1 MNRLN
6 IQTDCLA
13 GVLSRRMLPLCLLL
27 FAVLLGA
34 CSDMKDDIG
43 PLPEPQPVA
52 VGQTYFRF
60 HISLAEPGAPTTRAE
75 ETGESVGS
83 DHENAIRSFYVFIFD
98 GNYGYVT
105 DINLTGK
112 VENNTEYLYS
122 TDNLVLK
129 SGTHYMVAF
138 ANLTPEQYEKVKAM
152 GKNFSTLPPEELDS
166 YKYMWM
172 IIGSGPSVMGMS
184 RFYDVINYFARDSY
198 GRQSLLE
205 EAPDGCIQ
213 MQAIGTDN
221 ASSSSFDLSEVHSK
235 DNPLDV
241 HFELTRSVAKVHLLY
256 ADTETS
262 GGVDFLKTYKKA
274 DETGVTNINGGIG
287 FIRADSVY
295 YTVNS
300 LNREIYLIPK
310 EAEPSK
316 YSKLWYEDPNMDL
329 TSVMQ
334 KVDAKT
340 YRYDQGKLD
349 AEFVYTPPQ
358 DYSKLTNAQFYQHF
372 ERAEKLDDAK
382 LKRTK
387 SRQGGGYVKG
397 VYALPNGY
405 AKPTPDQ
412 TDGNNLLANNRVN
425 PVRSITH
432 LQVAARLM
440 PRELYVDR
448 ATWTSVTD
456 GKNTN
461 LTDEER
467 DFVEEL
473 FRLSTTKDGYFYE
486 SVFMSDRGVRLAAG
500 SAKANFELDC
510 VHIDFGQRFQVA
522 GETTVVPNTTDTE
535 VDLYR
540 KIERFLALCLKVQG
554 AYRNPGTEWQAN
566 FFTPGTYWTVPLPYT
581 DPVTGKQETKYYFI
595 TERMARTPGTLTGVR
610 NKIVPHVGGWCY
622 FFSYIEDYNV
632 KNSEDIT
639 HYSDPNMGYVNSQL
653 LRNTYYLPQ
662 LHRITVPGNGDDGG
676 TYIEVNTFS
685 IPWVDAGEGKTFL
698 D

>member
-6 IQTDCLA
+6 IQTDRLA
-13 GVLSRRMLPLCLLL
+13 GVFSRRMLPLCLLL

-43 PLPEPQPVA
+43 PLPEPQPVT
-52 VGQTYFRF
+52 VGQTCFRF

-138 ANLTPEQYEKVKAM
+138 ANLPEALYDKVKNLA
-152 GKNFSTLPPEELDS
+152 SDPEHFL
-166 YKYMWM
+166 Y
-172 IIGSGPSVMGMS
+172 IPVNVGSGPSVMGMS

-213 MQAIGTDN
+213 MQGIGKN
-221 ASSSSFDLSEVHSK
+221 NSGSSSFDLSEVHSK

-241 HFELTRSVAKVHLLY
+241 RFELTRSVAKVHLLY
-256 ADTETS
+256 TDTETS

-287 FIRADSVY
+287 FIRADSLF

-310 EAEPSK
+310 EAAPDK
-316 YSKLWYEDPNMDL
+316 YPKLWYEDPNMDL

-334 KVDAKT
+334 QVDAKT

-358 DYSKLTNAQFYQHF
+358 DYSKLTDAQFYQHF

-382 LKRTK
+382 LRRTN

-405 AKPTPDQ
+405 AKPTVEQ

-510 VHIDFGQRFQVA
+510 VYIDFGQRFQVA

>member
-6 IQTDCLA
+6 IQTDRRA
-13 GVLSRRMLPLCLLL
+13 GVFSRRMLPLCLLL

-43 PLPEPQPVA
+43 PLPEPQPVT
-52 VGQTYFRF
+52 VGQTCFRF

-98 GNYGYVT
+98 ENYGYVA

-122 TDNLVLK
+122 ADNLVLK

-138 ANLTPEQYEKVKAM
+138 ANLPEALYDKVKNLA
-152 GKNFSTLPPEELDS
+152 SDPEHFL
-166 YKYMWM
+166 Y
-172 IIGSGPSVMGMS
+172 IPVNVGSGPSVMGMS

-213 MQAIGTDN
+213 MQAVGTDN
-221 ASSSSFDLSEVHSK
+221 AGSKLFDLSEVHSK

-300 LNREIYLIPK
+300 LNRKIYLIPK

-340 YRYDQGKLD
+340 YRYDQSELD

-412 TDGNNLLANNRVN
+412 TDGNNLLANNRIN

-456 GKNTN
+456 HQNTD
-461 LTDEER
+461 LTGEER

-473 FRLSTTKDGYFYE
+473 FRLSTTKDGYFYKD
-486 SVFMSDRGVRLAAG
+486 VFMSDRGVRLPVDG
-500 SAKANFELDC
+500 AKKNFELDC
-510 VHIDFGQRFQVA
+510 VHIDFGQRFKVA
-522 GETTVVPNTTDTE
+522 GETTVVLNTTDTE

-685 IPWVDAGEGKTFL
+685 IPWGDAGEGKTFL

>member
-6 IQTDCLA
+6 IQTDRLA
-13 GVLSRRMLPLCLLL
+13 GVFSRRMLPLCLLL

-43 PLPEPQPVA
+43 PLPEPQPVT
-52 VGQTYFRF
+52 VGQTCFRF

-75 ETGESVGS
+75 EPGESVGS

-98 GNYGYVT
+98 ENYGYVT

-138 ANLTPEQYEKVKAM
+138 ANLPEALYDKVKNLA
-152 GKNFSTLPPEELDS
+152 SDPEHFL
-166 YKYMWM
+166 Y
-172 IIGSGPSVMGMS
+172 IPVNVGSGPSVMGMS

-205 EAPDGCIQ
+205 EASDGCIQ
-213 MQAIGTDN
+213 MQAVGTDN
-221 ASSSSFDLSEVHSK
+221 ADSKLFDLSEVHSK

-300 LNREIYLIPK
+300 LNRKIYLIPK

-340 YRYDQGKLD
+340 YRYDQSELD

-358 DYSKLTNAQFYQHF
+358 DYSKLTDAQFYQHF

-405 AKPTPDQ
+405 AKPTSDQ

-461 LTDEER
+461 LTGEER
-467 DFVEEL
+467 KFVEEL
-473 FRLSTTKDGYFYE
+473 FRGATKQDGYYNE
-486 SVFMSDRGVRLAAG
+486 DVFMSDRGVRLPVDG
-500 SAKANFELDC
+500 AKKNFELDC
-510 VHIDFGQRFQVA
+510 VHIDFGHRFQVA

-535 VDLYR
+535 VDLYQ

-685 IPWVDAGEGKTFL
+685 IPWGDAGEGKTFL

>member
-138 ANLTPEQYEKVKAM
+138 ANLPEALYDKVKNLA
-152 GKNFSTLPPEELDS
+152 SDPEHFL
-166 YKYMWM
+166 Y
-172 IIGSGPSVMGMS
+172 IPVNVGSGPSVMGMS

-213 MQAIGTDN
+213 MQGIGKN
-221 ASSSSFDLSEVHSK
+221 NSGSPSFDLSEVHSK

-241 HFELTRSVAKVHLLY
+241 RFELTRSVAKVHLLY
-256 ADTETS
+256 TDTETS

-310 EAEPSK
+310 EAAPDK
-316 YSKLWYEDPNMDL
+316 YPKLWYEDPNMDL

-334 KVDAKT
+334 QVDAKT
-340 YRYDQGKLD
+340 YRYDQSELD

-358 DYSKLTNAQFYQHF
+358 DYSKLTDAQFYQHF

-382 LKRTK
+382 LKRTN

-405 AKPTPDQ
+405 AKPTVEQ

-467 DFVEEL
+467 NFVEEL

-486 SVFMSDRGVRLAAG
+486 DVFMSDRGVRLAKG
-500 SAKANFELDC
+500 NAKANFELDC

-535 VDLYR
+535 VDLYQ

-581 DPVTGKQETKYYFI
+581 NPVTEKQETKYYFI

-632 KNSEDIT
+632 KNPEDIT

-685 IPWVDAGEGKTFL
+685 IPWGDAGEGKTFL

>member
-52 VGQTYFRF
+52 VGQTCFRF

-138 ANLTPEQYEKVKAM
+138 ANLPEALYDKVKNLA
-152 GKNFSTLPPEELDS
+152 SDPEHFL
-166 YKYMWM
+166 Y
-172 IIGSGPSVMGMS
+172 IPVNVGSGPSVMGMS

-213 MQAIGTDN
+213 MQGIGKN
-221 ASSSSFDLSEVHSK
+221 NSGSSSFDLSEVHSK

-300 LNREIYLIPK
+300 LNRKIYLIPK
-310 EAEPSK
+310 EAAPDK
-316 YSKLWYEDPNMDL
+316 YPKLWYEDPNMDL

-334 KVDAKT
+334 QVDAKT
-340 YRYDQGKLD
+340 YRYDQGELD

-358 DYSKLTNAQFYQHF
+358 DYSKLTDAQFYQHF

-382 LKRTK
+382 LRRTN

-405 AKPTPDQ
+405 AKPTVEQ

-456 GKNTN
+456 GKNTD

-467 DFVEEL
+467 KFVEEL
-473 FRLSTTKDGYFYE
+473 FRGATKQDGYYNE
-486 SVFMSDRGVRLAAG
+486 DVFMSDRGVRLAAG

-535 VDLYR
+535 VDLYQ

-632 KNSEDIT
+632 KNPEDIT

-685 IPWVDAGEGKTFL
+685 IPWVDTGEGKTFL

>member
-6 IQTDCLA
+6 IQTDRLA
-13 GVLSRRMLPLCLLL
+13 GVFSRRMLPLCLLL

-43 PLPEPQPVA
+43 PLPEPQPVT
-52 VGQTYFRF
+52 VGQTCFRF

-138 ANLTPEQYEKVKAM
+138 ANLPEALYDKVKNLA
-152 GKNFSTLPPEELDS
+152 SDPEHFL
-166 YKYMWM
+166 Y
-172 IIGSGPSVMGMS
+172 IPVNVGSGPSVMGMS

-213 MQAIGTDN
+213 MQGIGKN
-221 ASSSSFDLSEVHSK
+221 NSGSSSFDLSEVHSK

-241 HFELTRSVAKVHLLY
+241 RFELTRSVAKVHLLY
-256 ADTETS
+256 TDTETS

-287 FIRADSVY
+287 FIRADSLF

-310 EAEPSK
+310 EAAPDK
-316 YSKLWYEDPNMDL
+316 YPKLWYEDPNMDL

-334 KVDAKT
+334 QVDAKT

-358 DYSKLTNAQFYQHF
+358 DYSKLTDAQFYQHF

-382 LKRTK
+382 LRRTN

-405 AKPTPDQ
+405 AKPTVEQ

-662 LHRITVPGNGDDGG
+662 LNRITVPGNGDDGG

>member
-6 IQTDCLA
+6 IQTDRLA
-13 GVLSRRMLPLCLLL
+13 GVFSRRMLPLCLLL

-43 PLPEPQPVA
+43 PLPEPQPVT
-52 VGQTYFRF
+52 VGQTCFRF

-98 GNYGYVT
+98 GNYGYVA

-122 TDNLVLK
+122 ADNLTLK

-138 ANLTPEQYEKVKAM
+138 ANLPEALYDKVKNLA
-152 GKNFSTLPPEELDS
+152 SDPEHFL
-166 YKYMWM
+166 Y
-172 IIGSGPSVMGMS
+172 IPVNVGSGPSVMGMS

-213 MQAIGTDN
+213 MQGIGKN
-221 ASSSSFDLSEVHSK
+221 NSGSSSFDLSEVHSK

-241 HFELTRSVAKVHLLY
+241 RFELTRSVAKVHLLY
-256 ADTETS
+256 TDTETS

-287 FIRADSVY
+287 FIRADSLF

-310 EAEPSK
+310 EAAPDK
-316 YSKLWYEDPNMDL
+316 YPKLWYEDPNMDL

-334 KVDAKT
+334 QVDAKT

-358 DYSKLTNAQFYQHF
+358 DYSKLTDAQFYQHF

-382 LKRTK
+382 LRRTN

-405 AKPTPDQ
+405 AKPTVEQ

-510 VHIDFGQRFQVA
+510 VYIDFGQRFQVA

-662 LHRITVPGNGDDGG
+662 LNRITVPGNGDDGG

>member
-13 GVLSRRMLPLCLLL
+13 GVFSRRMLPLCLLL

-138 ANLTPEQYEKVKAM
+138 ANLPEALYDKVKNLA
-152 GKNFSTLPPEELDS
+152 SDPEHFL
-166 YKYMWM
+166 Y
-172 IIGSGPSVMGMS
+172 IPVNVGSGPSVMGMS

-213 MQAIGTDN
+213 MQGIGKN
-221 ASSSSFDLSEVHSK
+221 NSGSSSFDLSEVHSK

-241 HFELTRSVAKVHLLY
+241 RFELTRSVAKVHLLY
-256 ADTETS
+256 TDTETS
-262 GGVDFLKTYKKA
+262 GGVDFLKTYKKV

-287 FIRADSVY
+287 FIRADSLF

-310 EAEPSK
+310 EAAPDK
-316 YSKLWYEDPNMDL
+316 YPKLWYEDPNMDL

-334 KVDAKT
+334 QVDAKT

-358 DYSKLTNAQFYQHF
+358 DYSKLTDAQFYQHF

-382 LKRTK
+382 LRRTN

-405 AKPTPDQ
+405 AKPTVEQ

-510 VHIDFGQRFQVA
+510 VYIDFGQRFQVA

-622 FFSYIEDYNV
+622 FFSYIQDYNV
-632 KNSEDIT
+632 KNPEDIT

-662 LHRITVPGNGDDGG
+662 LNRITVPGNGDDGG

>member
-138 ANLTPEQYEKVKAM
+138 ANLPEALYDKVKNLA
-152 GKNFSTLPPEELDS
+152 SDPEHFL
-166 YKYMWM
+166 Y
-172 IIGSGPSVMGMS
+172 IPVNVGSGPSVMRMS

-213 MQAIGTDN
+213 MQGIGKN
-221 ASSSSFDLSEVHSK
+221 NSGSSSFDLSEVHSK

-241 HFELTRSVAKVHLLY
+241 RFELTRSVAKVHLLY
-256 ADTETS
+256 TDTETS

-287 FIRADSVY
+287 FIRADSLF

-310 EAEPSK
+310 EAAPDK
-316 YSKLWYEDPNMDL
+316 YPKLWYEDPNMDL

-334 KVDAKT
+334 QVDAKT

-358 DYSKLTNAQFYQHF
+358 DYSKLTDAQFYQHF

-382 LKRTK
+382 LKRTN

-405 AKPTPDQ
+405 AKPTVEQ

-486 SVFMSDRGVRLAAG
+486 DVFMSDRGVRLAAG

-632 KNSEDIT
+632 KNPEDIT

-662 LHRITVPGNGDDGG
+662 LNRITVPGNGDDGG

>member
-6 IQTDCLA
+6 IQTDRLA
-13 GVLSRRMLPLCLLL
+13 GVFSRRMLPLCLLL

-43 PLPEPQPVA
+43 PLPEPQPVT
-52 VGQTYFRF
+52 VGQTCFRF

-138 ANLTPEQYEKVKAM
+138 ANLPEALYDKVKNLA
-152 GKNFSTLPPEELDS
+152 SDPEHFL
-166 YKYMWM
+166 Y
-172 IIGSGPSVMGMS
+172 IPVNVGSGPSVMGMS

-213 MQAIGTDN
+213 MQGIGKN
-221 ASSSSFDLSEVHSK
+221 NSGSSSFDLSEVHSK

-300 LNREIYLIPK
+300 LNRKIYLIPK
-310 EAEPSK
+310 EAAPDK
-316 YSKLWYEDPNMDL
+316 YPKLWYEDPNMDL

-334 KVDAKT
+334 QVDAKT
-340 YRYDQGKLD
+340 YRYDQGELD

-358 DYSKLTNAQFYQHF
+358 DYSKLTDAQFYQHF

-382 LKRTK
+382 LRRTN

-405 AKPTPDQ
+405 AKPTVEQ

-486 SVFMSDRGVRLAAG
+486 DVFMSDRGVRLAAG

-535 VDLYR
+535 VDLYQ

-632 KNSEDIT
+632 KNPEDIT

>member
-6 IQTDCLA
+6 IQTDRLA
-13 GVLSRRMLPLCLLL
+13 GVFSRRMLPLCLLL

-43 PLPEPQPVA
+43 PLPEPQPVT
-52 VGQTYFRF
+52 VGQTCFRF

-75 ETGESVGS
+75 EPGESVGS

-98 GNYGYVT
+98 ENYGYVT

-138 ANLTPEQYEKVKAM
+138 ANLPEALYDKVKNLA
-152 GKNFSTLPPEELDS
+152 SDPEHFL
-166 YKYMWM
+166 Y
-172 IIGSGPSVMGMS
+172 IPVNVGSGPSVMGMS

-205 EAPDGCIQ
+205 EASDGCIQ
-213 MQAIGTDN
+213 MQAVGTDN
-221 ASSSSFDLSEVHSK
+221 ADSKLFDLSEVHSK

-300 LNREIYLIPK
+300 LNRKIYLIPK

-340 YRYDQGKLD
+340 YRYDQSELD

-461 LTDEER
+461 LTGEER
-467 DFVEEL
+467 KFVEEL
-473 FRLSTTKDGYFYE
+473 FRGATKQDGYYNE
-486 SVFMSDRGVRLAAG
+486 DVFMSDRGVRLPVDG
-500 SAKANFELDC
+500 AKKNFELDC
-510 VHIDFGQRFQVA
+510 VHIDFGHRFQVA

-535 VDLYR
+535 VDLYQ

-685 IPWVDAGEGKTFL
+685 IPWGDAGEGKTFL

>member
-6 IQTDCLA
+6 IQTDRLA
-13 GVLSRRMLPLCLLL
+13 GVFSRRMLPLCLLL

-43 PLPEPQPVA
+43 PLPEPQPVT
-52 VGQTYFRF
+52 VGQTCFRF

-75 ETGESVGS
+75 EPGESVGS

-98 GNYGYVT
+98 ENYGYVT

-138 ANLTPEQYEKVKAM
+138 ANLPEALYDKVKNLA
-152 GKNFSTLPPEELDS
+152 SDPEHFL
-166 YKYMWM
+166 Y
-172 IIGSGPSVMGMS
+172 IPVNVGSGPSVMGMS

-205 EAPDGCIQ
+205 EASDGCIQ
-213 MQAIGTDN
+213 MQAVGTDN
-221 ASSSSFDLSEVHSK
+221 ADSKLFDLSEVHSK

-300 LNREIYLIPK
+300 LNRKIYLIPK

-340 YRYDQGKLD
+340 YRYDQSELD

-358 DYSKLTNAQFYQHF
+358 DYSKLTDAQFYQHF

-461 LTDEER
+461 LTGEER
-467 DFVEEL
+467 KFVEEL
-473 FRLSTTKDGYFYE
+473 FRGATKQDGYYNE
-486 SVFMSDRGVRLAAG
+486 DVFMSDRGVRLPVDG
-500 SAKANFELDC
+500 AKKNFELDC
-510 VHIDFGQRFQVA
+510 VHIDFGHRFQVA

-535 VDLYR
+535 PDLYR
-540 KIERFLALCLKVQG
+540 KIERFLALCLKVQD

-581 DPVTGKQETKYYFI
+581 APGTEKQETKYYFI

-685 IPWVDAGEGKTFL
+685 IPWGDAGEGKTFL

>member
-138 ANLTPEQYEKVKAM
+138 ANLPEALYDKVKNLA
-152 GKNFSTLPPEELDS
+152 SDPEHFL
-166 YKYMWM
+166 Y
-172 IIGSGPSVMGMS
+172 IPVNVGSGPSVMGMS

-213 MQAIGTDN
+213 MQGIGKN
-221 ASSSSFDLSEVHSK
+221 NSGSSSFDLSEVHSK

-241 HFELTRSVAKVHLLY
+241 RFELTRSVAKVHLLY
-256 ADTETS
+256 TDTETS

-300 LNREIYLIPK
+300 LNRKIYLIPK

-340 YRYDQGKLD
+340 YRYDQSELD

-382 LKRTK
+382 LKRTN

-412 TDGNNLLANNRVN
+412 TDGNNLLANNRIN

-456 GKNTN
+456 GKNTD

-467 DFVEEL
+467 KFVEEL
-473 FRLSTTKDGYFYE
+473 FRGATKQDGYYNE
-486 SVFMSDRGVRLAAG
+486 DVFMSDRGVRLPVNG
-500 SAKANFELDC
+500 AKTNFELDC

-554 AYRNPGTEWQAN
+554 AYRNSGTEWQAN

>member
-138 ANLTPEQYEKVKAM
+138 ANLPEALYDKVKNLA
-152 GKNFSTLPPEELDS
+152 SDPEHFL
-166 YKYMWM
+166 Y
-172 IIGSGPSVMGMS
+172 IPVNVGSGPSVMGMS

-213 MQAIGTDN
+213 MQGIGKN
-221 ASSSSFDLSEVHSK
+221 NSGSSSFDLSEVHSK

-241 HFELTRSVAKVHLLY
+241 RFELTRSVAKVHLLY
-256 ADTETS
+256 TDTETS

-287 FIRADSVY
+287 FIRADSLF

-310 EAEPSK
+310 EAAPDK
-316 YSKLWYEDPNMDL
+316 YPKLWYEDPNMDL

-334 KVDAKT
+334 EVDAKT

-358 DYSKLTNAQFYQHF
+358 DYSKLTDAQFYQHF

-382 LKRTK
+382 LRRTN

-405 AKPTPDQ
+405 AKPTVEQ

-510 VHIDFGQRFQVA
+510 VYIDFGQRFQVA

-632 KNSEDIT
+632 QNPEDIT

>member
-6 IQTDCLA
+6 IQTDRLA
-13 GVLSRRMLPLCLLL
+13 GVFSRRMLPLCLLL

-138 ANLTPEQYEKVKAM
+138 ANLPEALYDKVKNLA
-152 GKNFSTLPPEELDS
+152 SDPEHFL
-166 YKYMWM
+166 Y
-172 IIGSGPSVMGMS
+172 IPVNVGSGPSVMGMS

-213 MQAIGTDN
+213 MQGIGKN
-221 ASSSSFDLSEVHSK
+221 NSGSSSFDLSEVHSK

-241 HFELTRSVAKVHLLY
+241 RFELTRSVAKVHLLY
-256 ADTETS
+256 TDTETS
-262 GGVDFLKTYKKA
+262 GGVDFLKTYKKV

-287 FIRADSVY
+287 FIRADSLF

-310 EAEPSK
+310 EAAPDK
-316 YSKLWYEDPNMDL
+316 YPKLWYEDPNMDL

-334 KVDAKT
+334 QVDAKT

-349 AEFVYTPPQ
+349 AKFVYTPPQ
-358 DYSKLTNAQFYQHF
+358 DYSKLTDAQFYQHF

-382 LKRTK
+382 LRRTN

-405 AKPTPDQ
+405 AKPTVEQ

-461 LTDEER
+461 LTEEER

-510 VHIDFGQRFQVA
+510 VYIDFGQRFQVA

-622 FFSYIEDYNV
+622 FFSYIQDYNV
-632 KNSEDIT
+632 KNPEDIT

>member
-138 ANLTPEQYEKVKAM
+138 ANLPEALYDKVKNLA
-152 GKNFSTLPPEELDS
+152 SDPEHFL
-166 YKYMWM
+166 Y
-172 IIGSGPSVMGMS
+172 IPVNVGSGPSVMGMS

-213 MQAIGTDN
+213 MQGIGKN
-221 ASSSSFDLSEVHSK
+221 NSGSSSFDLSEVHSK

-241 HFELTRSVAKVHLLY
+241 RFELTRSVAKVHLLY
-256 ADTETS
+256 TDTETS

-287 FIRADSVY
+287 FIRADSLF

-310 EAEPSK
+310 EAAPDK
-316 YSKLWYEDPNMDL
+316 YPKLWYEDPNMDL

-334 KVDAKT
+334 QVDAKT

-358 DYSKLTNAQFYQHF
+358 DYSKLTDAQFYQHF

-382 LKRTK
+382 LKRTN

-405 AKPTPDQ
+405 AKPTVEQ

-486 SVFMSDRGVRLAAG
+486 DVFMSDRGVRLAAG

-632 KNSEDIT
+632 KNPEDIT

-662 LHRITVPGNGDDGG
+662 LNRITVPGNGDDGG

>member
-1 MNRLN
+1 M
-6 IQTDCLA
+6 
-13 GVLSRRMLPLCLLL
+13 
-27 FAVLLGA
+27 
-34 CSDMKDDIG
+34 
-43 PLPEPQPVA
+43 
-52 VGQTYFRF
+52 
-60 HISLAEPGAPTTRAE
+60 
-75 ETGESVGS
+75 
-83 DHENAIRSFYVFIFD
+83 
-98 GNYGYVT
+98 
-105 DINLTGK
+105 
-112 VENNTEYLYS
+112 
-122 TDNLVLK
+122 
-129 SGTHYMVAF
+129 
-138 ANLTPEQYEKVKAM
+138 
-152 GKNFSTLPPEELDS
+152 
-166 YKYMWM
+166 
-172 IIGSGPSVMGMS
+172 
-184 RFYDVINYFARDSY
+184 
-198 GRQSLLE
+198 
-205 EAPDGCIQ
+205 
-213 MQAIGTDN
+213 
-221 ASSSSFDLSEVHSK
+221 
-235 DNPLDV
+235 
-241 HFELTRSVAKVHLLY
+241 
-256 ADTETS
+256 
-262 GGVDFLKTYKKA
+262 
-274 DETGVTNINGGIG
+274 
-287 FIRADSVY
+287 
-295 YTVNS
+295 
-300 LNREIYLIPK
+300 
-310 EAEPSK
+310 
-316 YSKLWYEDPNMDL
+316 
-329 TSVMQ
+329 
-334 KVDAKT
+334 
-340 YRYDQGKLD
+340 
-349 AEFVYTPPQ
+349 
-358 DYSKLTNAQFYQHF
+358 
-372 ERAEKLDDAK
+372 
-382 LKRTK
+382 
-387 SRQGGGYVKG
+387 KG

-412 TDGNNLLANNRVN
+412 TDGNNLLANNRIN

-486 SVFMSDRGVRLAAG
+486 DVFMSDRGVRLAAG

-535 VDLYR
+535 VDLYQ

-622 FFSYIEDYNV
+622 FFSYIQDYNV

-639 HYSDPNMGYVNSQL
+639 NYKDLNMGYVNSQL

>member
-6 IQTDCLA
+6 IQTDRLA
-13 GVLSRRMLPLCLLL
+13 GVFSRRMLPLCLLL

-43 PLPEPQPVA
+43 PLPEPQPVT
-52 VGQTYFRF
+52 VGQTCFRF

-138 ANLTPEQYEKVKAM
+138 ANLPEALYDKVKNLA
-152 GKNFSTLPPEELDS
+152 SDPEHFL
-166 YKYMWM
+166 Y
-172 IIGSGPSVMGMS
+172 IPVNVGSGPSVMGMS

-213 MQAIGTDN
+213 MQGIGKN
-221 ASSSSFDLSEVHSK
+221 NSGSSSFDLSEVHSK

-256 ADTETS
+256 ADTEMS

-300 LNREIYLIPK
+300 LNRKIYLIPK
-310 EAEPSK
+310 EAAPDK
-316 YSKLWYEDPNMDL
+316 YPKLWYEDPNMDL

-334 KVDAKT
+334 QVDAKT

-358 DYSKLTNAQFYQHF
+358 DYSKLTDAQFYQHF

-382 LKRTK
+382 LRRTN

-405 AKPTPDQ
+405 AKPTVEQ

-486 SVFMSDRGVRLAAG
+486 DVFMSDRGVRLAAG

-535 VDLYR
+535 VDLYQ

-581 DPVTGKQETKYYFI
+581 DLVTGKQETKYYFI

-632 KNSEDIT
+632 KNPEDIT

>member
-138 ANLTPEQYEKVKAM
+138 ANLPEALYDKVKNLA
-152 GKNFSTLPPEELDS
+152 SDPEHFL
-166 YKYMWM
+166 Y
-172 IIGSGPSVMGMS
+172 IPVNVGSGPSVMGMS

-213 MQAIGTDN
+213 MQGIGKN
-221 ASSSSFDLSEVHSK
+221 NSGSSSFDLSEVHSK

-241 HFELTRSVAKVHLLY
+241 RFELTRSVAKVHLLY
-256 ADTETS
+256 TDTETS
-262 GGVDFLKTYKKA
+262 GGVDFLKTYKKV

-287 FIRADSVY
+287 FIRADSLF

-310 EAEPSK
+310 EAAPDK
-316 YSKLWYEDPNMDL
+316 YPKLWYEDPNMDL

-334 KVDAKT
+334 QVDAKT

-358 DYSKLTNAQFYQHF
+358 DYSKLTDAQFYQHF

-382 LKRTK
+382 LRRTN

-405 AKPTPDQ
+405 AKPTVEQ

-510 VHIDFGQRFQVA
+510 VYIDFGQRFQVA

-632 KNSEDIT
+632 QNPEDIT

>member
-34 CSDMKDDIG
+34 CSDMKDDID
-43 PLPEPQPVA
+43 PLPEPQSVT

-98 GNYGYVT
+98 ENYGYVT

-138 ANLTPEQYEKVKAM
+138 ANLPEALYDKVKNLA
-152 GKNFSTLPPEELDS
+152 SDPEHFL
-166 YKYMWM
+166 Y
-172 IIGSGPSVMGMS
+172 IPVNVGSGPSVMGMS

-205 EAPDGCIQ
+205 EASDGCIQ
-213 MQAIGTDN
+213 MQAVGTDN
-221 ASSSSFDLSEVHSK
+221 SGSSSFDLSEVHSK

-241 HFELTRSVAKVHLLY
+241 RFELTRSVAKVHLLY
-256 ADTETS
+256 TDTETS

-300 LNREIYLIPK
+300 LNRKIYLIPK

-340 YRYDQGKLD
+340 YRYDQSELD

-382 LKRTK
+382 LKRTN

-412 TDGNNLLANNRVN
+412 TDGNNLLANNRIN

-456 GKNTN
+456 GKNTD

-467 DFVEEL
+467 KFVEEL
-473 FRLSTTKDGYFYE
+473 FRGATKQDGYYNE
-486 SVFMSDRGVRLAAG
+486 DVFMSDRGVRLPVNG
-500 SAKANFELDC
+500 AKTNFELDC

-554 AYRNPGTEWQAN
+554 AYRNSGTEWQAN

>member
-34 CSDMKDDIG
+34 CSDMKDDID
-43 PLPEPQPVA
+43 PLPEPQPVT
-52 VGQTYFRF
+52 VGQTCFRF

-75 ETGESVGS
+75 EPGESVGS

-98 GNYGYVT
+98 ENYGYVT

-138 ANLTPEQYEKVKAM
+138 ANLPEALYDKVKNLA
-152 GKNFSTLPPEELDS
+152 SDPEHFL
-166 YKYMWM
+166 Y
-172 IIGSGPSVMGMS
+172 IPVNVGSGPSVMGMS

-205 EAPDGCIQ
+205 EASDGCIQ
-213 MQAIGTDN
+213 MQAVGTDN
-221 ASSSSFDLSEVHSK
+221 ADSKLFDLSEVHSK

-300 LNREIYLIPK
+300 LNRKIYLIPK

-340 YRYDQGKLD
+340 YRYDQSELD

-358 DYSKLTNAQFYQHF
+358 DYSKLTDAQFYQHF

-461 LTDEER
+461 LTGEER
-467 DFVEEL
+467 KFVEEL
-473 FRLSTTKDGYFYE
+473 FRGATKQDGYYNE
-486 SVFMSDRGVRLAAG
+486 DVFMSDRGVRLPVDG
-500 SAKANFELDC
+500 AKKNFELDC
-510 VHIDFGQRFQVA
+510 VHIDFGHRFQVA

-535 VDLYR
+535 VDLYQ

-581 DPVTGKQETKYYFI
+581 DPVTRKQETKYYFI